1 MQQAHL
7 ARSRLRALRASPAL
21 APMPSCLQPV
31 SISTAAQE
39 TQIAGAEQQLAHSS
53 RHVPIAAASRCTC
66 LQAGSQ
72 PSSLLLSRQCDTIRH
87 ACSISA
93 PYSEHAAC
101 STAAGD
107 PRQIVLDIGPKGIG
121 AFVPFAGFLHIRHCP
136 SQSLEY
142 FRMRRASIR
151 PLVRASCMSSIVE
164 VPRPSS
170 CLQGSIPHSHDAMQ
184 PATWPNMPCTP
195 ARAAEQLW
203 RPACAVRVS
212 AQRAAALPRCAA
224 APCPVHQMGG
234 LSGVD

>member
-31 SISTAAQE
+31 SISTAARE

-66 LQAGSQ
+66 LQAESQ
-72 PSSLLLSRQCDTIRH
+72 QSSLLLSRQCDTTRH

-93 PYSEHAAC
+93 SYSEHAAC
-101 STAAGD
+101 STAAGN
-107 PRQIVLDIGPKGIG
+107 PRQIVLNIGPKGVG
-121 AFVPFAGFLHIRHCP
+121 AFVPFAGFLHIRRCL

-142 FRMRRASIR
+142 FRMRRASNR
-151 PLVRASCMSSIVE
+151 PLMRASRMSLIVE
-164 VPRPSS
+164 VPQPSS
-170 CLQGSIPHSHDAMQ
+170 CLRAGQGTILHSDDSMQ
-184 PATWPNMPCTP
+184 RATWLNMPCTP
-195 ARAAEQLW
+195 EPAAEQLW
-203 RPACAVRVS
+203 RPVSAGLGS
-212 AQRAAALPRCAA
+212 AQRAGALPRCAA

-234 LSGVD
+234 C